1 MTVRLG
7 AGQLRGAA
15 AVGLRAG
22 PLRGA
27 VAAED
32 LLAHS
37 RSESSAGA
45 VVLPVR

>member
-1 MTVRLG
+1 
-7 AGQLRGAA
+7 LRGAA

-32 LLAHS
+32 LLAQLEARLADS